1 MTTYQQW
8 YDRIQNLLDVQKAL
22 YLDTIQTSF
31 TRRDLIELKLI
42 IDTLMVLIKE
52 REKDE
57 QTKKKI
63 STD

>member
-22 YLDTIQTSF
+22 CLDTIQTSF

-42 IDTLMVLIKE
+42 IDTLMVLIEE
-52 REKDE
+52 REKA
-57 QTKKKI
+57 
-63 STD
+63 

>member
-8 YDRIQNLLDVQKAL
+8 RDRIQNLLDVQKAL

-31 TRRDLIELKLI
+31 TRRDLIELRLI

-52 REKDE
+52 REEYEQDE
-57 QTKKKI
+57 KKI

>member
-22 YLDTIQTSF
+22 QLDTIQTSF
-31 TRRDLIELKLI
+31 TRVDLIELKLI
-42 IDTLMVLIKE
+42 IDTLMVLLEE

-57 QTKKKI
+57 QTKEKI

>member
-42 IDTLMVLIKE
+42 IDTLMVLIEE

-57 QTKKKI
+57 QTKEKI
-63 STD
+63 SAD